1 MTRQEMHAQFG
12 PKLVCPLPGPKARAA
27 VDADHRLI
35 SPSYTRSYPLV
46 ARRGRG
52 TRVEDVDGNEFLD
65 FAAGIAVTST
75 GHCHPEVV
83 AAIQKQAA
91 ELIHISGTD
100 FYNEPLTDLAGKL
113 SSVAPMPG
121 PHRFFYGNSGAEA
134 IECAL
139 KLARYHTGRQ
149 NVIAFLGAFH
159 GRTMGALSLTG
170 SKPQQK
176 RRFAPLVPGV
186 THVRYPYA
194 YRGCT
199 GGSQEEEAFSLGCAR
214 YIEEKLFKTI
224 LPPEEVAAIF
234 VEPIQGEGGY
244 VVAPDNFLRELRG
257 ICDRHGILLVVDE
270 VQSGAGRTGKW
281 WAIEHSGVEPDIVC
295 MAKGIASGMPLGIC
309 MTRADVMN
317 WVPGSHA
324 STFGGNP
331 VSIAAALA
339 TIEILER
346 EGVAN
351 AAHVGGKMLE
361 RLQRLEEDASTGRR
375 CARSR
380 PDDRHRAGERQ
391 VNARARSGTAQSCG
405 DAGIRAWPHDP
416 RLRGDFAPLVPV
428 PYRERRRSHSRARHS
443 RGRADASGER
453 ARPHRRA
460 GCNDCLKSLALAS
473 LGGRL
478 DSSSLPR
485 LASANHEVR
494 LIRKLRRE
502 TGIES
507 RRCHPRCALRRS
519 IRAENQFAYTPRKHW
534 PHTAY
539 PATASQP

>member
-1 MTRQEMHAQFG
+1 MTKQEMHAQFG
-12 PKLVCPLPGPKARAA
+12 PKLVTELPGPKARAA
-27 VDADHRLI
+27 VEADDRLI

-52 TRVEDVDGNEFLD
+52 IRIEDVDGNEFMD

-100 FYNEPLTDLAGKL
+100 FYNEPLTDLAERL
-113 SSVAPMPG
+113 SAVAPMPG

-149 NVIAFLGAFH
+149 HVISFFGAFH

-176 RRFAPLVPGV
+176 RRFSPLVPGV
-186 THVRYPYA
+186 THIRYPYA

-199 GGSQEEEAFSLGCAR
+199 GGPQDKEAFALGCAR

-224 LPPEEVAAIF
+224 LAPEEVAAIF

-244 VVAPDNFLRELRG
+244 VVAPDNFLHELRA
-257 ICDRHGILLVVDE
+257 ICNRHGILLVVDE

-281 WAIEHSGVEPDIVC
+281 WAIEHSGVEPDMVC
-295 MAKGIASGMPLGIC
+295 MAKGVASGMPLGVC
-309 MTRADVMN
+309 MTKASVMN

-331 VSIAAALA
+331 ISIAAALA
-339 TIEILER
+339 TMDVLQR
-346 EGVAN
+346 EGIAN
-351 AAHVGGKMLE
+351 AAKIGGLMMDRLKGWESTHPLVGEVRGRGLMIGIELVKDRQTREPATALRNRVETLAFE
-361 RLQRLEEDASTGRR
+361 RGLMILGCGETSIRLCPPLILKEEEATVALDILEDALTNVEQEY
-375 CARSR
+375 A
-380 PDDRHRAGERQ
+380 RAGEMEM
-391 VNARARSGTAQSCG
+391 
-405 DAGIRAWPHDP
+405 AGA
-416 RLRGDFAPLVPV
+416 
-428 PYRERRRSHSRARHS
+428 
-443 RGRADASGER
+443 
-453 ARPHRRA
+453 
-460 GCNDCLKSLALAS
+460 
-473 LGGRL
+473 
-478 DSSSLPR
+478 
-485 LASANHEVR
+485 
-494 LIRKLRRE
+494 
-502 TGIES
+502 
-507 RRCHPRCALRRS
+507 
-519 IRAENQFAYTPRKHW
+519 
-534 PHTAY
+534 
-539 PATASQP
+539 

>member
-1 MTRQEMHAQFG
+1 MTKQELHAQYG
-12 PKLVCPLPGPKARAA
+12 PKLVCPLPGPKAKAA
-27 VDADHRLI
+27 VEADARLI

-46 ARRGRG
+46 AKRGRG
-52 TRVEDVDGNEFLD
+52 ARVEDVDGNEFID

-100 FYNEPLTDLAGKL
+100 FYDEHLTDLAAKL
-113 SSVAPMPG
+113 SSVAPMQG
-121 PHRFFYGNSGAEA
+121 PHKFFYGNSGAEA
-134 IECAL
+134 VECAM

-149 NVIAFLGAFH
+149 NIIAFLGAFH
-159 GRTMGALSLTG
+159 GRTMGALSLTA

-199 GGSQEEEAFSLGCAR
+199 GGAQEEEAFALGCAR

-224 LPPEEVAAIF
+224 LPPEEVAAIV

-244 VVAPDNFLRELRG
+244 VVAPTNFMQELRA

-281 WAIEHSGVEPDIVC
+281 WAVEHTGVEPDIVC
-295 MAKGIASGMPLGIC
+295 MAKGIASGMPLGVC
-309 MTRADVMN
+309 MAKANVMD

-339 TIEILER
+339 TFDILAR
-346 EGVAN
+346 EAIAN
-351 AAHVGGKMLE
+351 AARVGALIKT
-361 RLQRLEEDASTGRR
+361 RLEGWKQTH
-375 CARSR
+375 
-380 PDDRHRAGERQ
+380 PM
-391 VNARARSGTAQSCG
+391 VG
-405 DAGIRAWPHDP
+405 D
-416 RLRGDFAPLVPV
+416 V
-428 PYRERRRSHSRARHS
+428 
-443 RGRADASGER
+443 RGRGLMIGVELVKDKAT
-453 ARPHRRA
+453 
-460 GCNDCLKSLALAS
+460 
-473 LGGRL
+473 
-478 DSSSLPR
+478 
-485 LASANHEVR
+485 
-494 LIRKLRRE
+494 RE
-502 TGIES
+502 
-507 RRCHPRCALRRS
+507 
-519 IRAENQFAYTPRKHW
+519 
-534 PHTAY
+534 
-539 PATASQP
+539 PATAQRNRIEELAFERGLIILGCGETTLRLCPPLVINEHEAMVALDILEEVLTIVERDNAPVGELAAVSAGDGA